1 MSRPLSS
8 HEEIQCHGP
17 RFQSTGKTGYHSE
30 RARLSVVAPC
40 FGCQNEGGNL
50 MPKVTF
56 SVRRTSTRKDQC
68 CPSFAG
74 LPGFY
79 FATALPIGCYHLTN
93 GLPIQL
99 VRGLG

>member
-1 MSRPLSS
+1 
-8 HEEIQCHGP
+8 
-17 RFQSTGKTGYHSE
+17 
-30 RARLSVVAPC
+30 
-40 FGCQNEGGNL
+40 

-74 LPGFY
+74 LPGLY